1 MPGNPIDVLIEQILT
16 QEGISYQ
23 EAYDRVAASF
33 NFDPDASR
41 LDLYFDWLGDLL
53 RFDLGTSITSPGTEV
68 IDEIARFLALD
79 RLRRWHGPAHQFC
92 PGHRSGHDH
101 GLL

>member
-33 NFDPDASR
+33 DFDPDATVV
-41 LDLYFDWLGDLL
+41 DQYFDWLGDLI
-53 RFDLGTSITSPGTEV
+53 RFDLGTSITSPGTKV
-68 IDEIARFLALD
+68 LDEIARFLTMDSL
-79 RLRRWHGPAHQFC
+79 
-92 PGHRSGHDH
+92 RSGI
-101 GLL
+101 GFIN